1 MNDTTPDAPID
12 ARYVPTGELA
22 NAFVAAHD
30 TSLISSNPEAWG
42 RERAINNLKAID
54 AGVEAVRA
62 RLTVALTPN
71 PETVREAIRPA
82 IRAYFEAHWY
92 GTADGNPA
100 VQHIIDEQTDDMVN
114 IVMSALEDKS

>member
-1 MNDTTPDAPID
+1 MSSE
-12 ARYVPTGELA
+12 RGYVSTGELA

-62 RLTVALTPN
+62 RLAQTTVTR
-71 PETVREAIRPA
+71 EQIREAVASSVNKYAYCVFDGEIDSITDA
-82 IRAYFEAHWY
+82 IM
-92 GTADGNPA
+92 A
-100 VQHIIDEQTDDMVN
+100 VIEPDTEGAGQ
-114 IVMSALEDKS
+114 